1 MERITSRSN
10 PLMQHIRKLASTAS
24 YRRAC
29 GEFVCDSPKLL
40 GEALLWKAEVLCVV
54 FTGGTALP
62 ALPEGVRTV

>member
-29 GEFVCDSPKLL
+29 GEFVCDSPNLL
-40 GEALLWKAEVLCVV
+40 GEALLW
-54 FTGGTALP
+54 
-62 ALPEGVRTV
+62 